1 MMSLRKLL
9 VLSLS
14 SVILL
19 TSMVSAAF
27 SYRQARIEAKELF
40 DAKLAHSTRILM
52 GLMDDALAGDGK
64 GAQPTPVLINIWK
77 ASGIGGD
84 DRPPSASGNA
94 YETRLAF
101 QVWDSRQRLR
111 LKSDSGPSAAL
122 ANLRPGFD
130 TREIDGERWRS
141 FTLQSRHG
149 LWFQAG
155 ELNANRTGVAT
166 KIAVV
171 TLAPLLLQW
180 PLVMVLV
187 WLIVTRACRT
197 LERVTCEV
205 ERRAADALTP
215 ITIAGTPPEIA
226 GAVSAV
232 NHLMLRLDQ
241 ALTHERRFTAD
252 AAHEL
257 RTPLAALK
265 VHADNLQTAVSRQH
279 QRESVDFVQQ
289 GIDRLGR
296 LIEQLLAMSHL
307 DPAASPAVARPVDLG
322 ALTSQVLA
330 ELALTSLGRRVDIA
344 YQPPT
349 STATIQGDEVLL
361 GLLIRNLIDNALRY
375 TPRGGHVQIGVQ
387 CLQSGCE
394 LRIEDSGPGIEAAA
408 RERVFERFH
417 RELGSQQEGSGLGLA
432 IVRQVAEL
440 HGAEISLDQSPQ
452 WGGLRVSVRF
462 VKR

>member
-9 VLSLS
+9 MLSLAT
-14 SVILL
+14 VIVL

-27 SYRQARIEAKELF
+27 SYRQARIEAKALF

-52 GLMDDALAGDGK
+52 GLVDDALAGDGK
-64 GAQPTPVLINIWK
+64 SPLPTPVLINIWK

-84 DRPPSASGNA
+84 DRLPSIAGNA

-101 QVWDSRQRLR
+101 QVWDGHNQLR
-111 LKSDSGPSAAL
+111 LKSDNGPNLAL
-122 ANLRPGFD
+122 ATLSPGFA
-130 TREIDGERWRS
+130 TREIGGQRWRS
-141 FTLQSRHG
+141 FTLQSSHG

-155 ELNANRTGVAT
+155 ELNTNRTVTAT
-166 KIAVV
+166 KIAIV
-171 TLAPLLLQW
+171 TLLPLLLQL
-180 PLVMVLV
+180 PLVMILV

-265 VHADNLQTAVSRQH
+265 VHADNLRSAVSREH

-307 DPAASPAVARPVDLG
+307 DPAATPATPRPVDLG
-322 ALTSQVLA
+322 ALTSRVLA
-330 ELALTSLGRRVDIA
+330 ELALTSLGRRVEIA

-349 STATIQGDEVLL
+349 SIATIQGDAVLL
-361 GLLIRNLIDNALRY
+361 GLLIRNLIDNAMRY
-375 TPRGGHVQIGVQ
+375 APRGGRVQISVQ
-387 CLQSGCE
+387 VLSTGCE
-394 LRIEDSGPGIEAAA
+394 LVIEDSGPGIEAAA

-417 RELGSQQEGSGLGLA
+417 RELGSEQEGSGLGLA

-440 HGAEISLDQSPQ
+440 HGARISLDQSPQ
-452 WGGLRVSVRF
+452 WGGLRAIVRF
-462 VKR
+462 GN